1 MHDVKVE
8 VNPRGFCSGRHSH
21 CVQDACLVM
30 NKLAKIKTATN
41 RFQKRVHDSQRVRLA
56 RTGTSPRELKLD
68 GLIGATRR
76 FIIAGRAVKANGIKV
91 LPEVHTIALR
101 LVPIVRQP
109 YYAIERPSS

>member
-1 MHDVKVE
+1 MHEVKVE
-8 VNPRGFCSGRHSH
+8 VNPRRFCSGRHSH

-30 NKLAKIKTATN
+30 YKLAKIKTVTS
-41 RFQKRVHDSQRVRLA
+41 RFQERVDDSQRVRLA

-76 FIIAGRAVKANGIKV
+76 FIIAGRAVKGNCIKV

-101 LVPIVRQP
+101 LVPIIRQP